1 MKIRTWAFL
10 VVSGLLAGA
19 VMIMQLIIAPM
30 LLTEA
35 NEADRNAVEE
45 NVLRTANFLEKEKDD
60 LLRQTIDWAEW
71 DDSHQFI
78 TGDFE
83 GYVEL
88 NLDDEMLSN
97 IRVQQIV
104 FLDQDGKLFYEKGID
119 QEGDR
124 LSQPET
130 FFQLMEDHVEEGETS
145 FFEESNHGLM
155 MMTSHP
161 ITRNDGSD
169 PQGTLLMGRLVDEPY
184 TAMLADTL
192 SVDLA
197 LLSDERV
204 AYLEEENKISGTYT
218 ITEGAVLSVAG
229 DRFYYDSQSANL
241 VHLQV
246 AAGAA
251 LLIIA
256 GLFFAAF
263 RYFIGTPITK
273 LAEQVKQIDPAVGGE
288 VIAYGRNAE
297 TIQLEREINTMLA
310 NIREANQEISRM
322 AYHDQLTG
330 LGNRF
335 YLTNQFDLFLAK
347 HDGRAALLFFDLD
360 GFKKVNDTWGHDTG
374 DRLLQQAACRLEEH
388 FAASRFITARVGG
401 DEFAVLMA
409 YDREEDIRQAGTA
422 VIKLIERAYS
432 FGTYR
437 ASVSASVGI
446 STFPDDAASLSE
458 LLKTADAA
466 MYEVKQSGK
475 GRVMLYR
482 ELIAQNEEKKPV
494 DRNA

>member
-1 MKIRTWAFL
+1 MKIRTWALL

-19 VMIMQLIIAPM
+19 VLIMQVIIAPM

-45 NVLRTANFLEKEKDD
+45 NVLRTTNFLEKEKDG

-78 TGDFE
+78 TGDFDNYE
-83 GYVEL
+83 EL
-88 NLDDEMLSN
+88 NLDDDMLAN

-104 FLDQDGKLFYEKGID
+104 FLDQDGELFFEKGID
-119 QEGDR
+119 GEGDR
-124 LSQPET
+124 LDQPET
-130 FFQLMEDHVEEGETS
+130 FFRELEEHAVAGDTS

-169 PQGTLLMGRLVDEPY
+169 PQGTLLMGRLVDEQY

-192 SVDLA
+192 SVDVA
-197 LLSDERV
+197 LLSDERLMSLQE
-204 AYLEEENKISGTYT
+204 ANKINSTYA
-218 ITEGAVLSVAG
+218 ITEGTVLSVAG
-229 DRFYYDSQSANL
+229 ERFYYDSQSANL
-241 VHLQV
+241 IHLQLT
-246 AAGAA
+246 AGAA
-251 LLIIA
+251 LLVIA

-263 RYFIGTPITK
+263 RYFIGMPVTR

-288 VIAYGRNAE
+288 VNTYGRNAE

-310 NIREANQEISRM
+310 NIREANQEISKM
-322 AYHDQLTG
+322 AYRDQLTG

-335 YLTNQFDLFLAK
+335 YLTSQFDAFLTK

-374 DRLLQQAACRLEEH
+374 DKLLQQAARRLEEH
-388 FAASRFITARVGG
+388 FDVSRFITARVGG

-409 YDREEDIRQAGTA
+409 YDSEEDIRKAGA
-422 VIKLIERAYS
+422 EVIEMIERVYS
-432 FGTYR
+432 FGTYL

-446 STFPDDAASLSE
+446 SMYPNDAGSLSE

-475 GRVMLYR
+475 GRTMLYQ
-482 ELIAQNEEKKPV
+482 ELKAQSEKRKPM